1 MLIMSVVV
9 FIIIAFILLSFIASG
24 IFSYVHQIKHVE
36 GVFSHESDARIWG
49 MPPNTFV
56 LTVAVALGLY
66 LIILFF
72 PYRTIISRAN
82 RTHLLQQSQ
91 IDSMKRVTI
100 KQQKTISSLD
110 SLTKKQQDEIQ
121 RLKTRNSSKVQKGEV
136 ELSVGTIHL
145 SVDSVKGIVR

>member
-1 MLIMSVVV
+1 MSVVV

-24 IFSYVHQIKHVE
+24 IYSYVHQIKHVE

-56 LTVAVALGLY
+56 LIVVVALGLY

-100 KQQKTISSLD
+100 EQQKTISSLD
-110 SLTKKQQDEIQ
+110 SLSKKQQGEIQ
-121 RLKTRNSSKVQKGEV
+121 RLKTRNSSKIPKRKV
-136 ELSVGTIHL
+136 ELSVGTIHV
-145 SVDSVKGIVR
+145 SADSVKGIVH

>member
-1 MLIMSVVV
+1 MSVVV
-9 FIIIAFILLSFIASG
+9 FIIIVFILFSFIASG
-24 IFSYVHQIKHVE
+24 IYSYVHQIKHVE

-82 RTHLLQQSQ
+82 RAHQLQQSQ

-100 KQQKTISSLD
+100 EQQKTISSLD

-121 RLKTRNSSKVQKGEV
+121 RLKTRSSSKVQKGRV